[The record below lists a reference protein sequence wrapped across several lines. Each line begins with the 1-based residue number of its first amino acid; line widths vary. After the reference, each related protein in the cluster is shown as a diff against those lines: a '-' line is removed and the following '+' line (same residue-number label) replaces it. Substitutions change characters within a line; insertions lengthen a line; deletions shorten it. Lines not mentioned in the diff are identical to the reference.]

1 MQISSAFGHVQGS
14 LSWFIGAYNTFANW
28 KATADRLLGFHYAI
42 ENARTEMRSKSG
54 VQQSQET
61 ESDLVIDNVSLTL
74 PNGLP
79 LMAASS
85 TVIKPGE
92 SVLIR
97 GPSGAGKST
106 LFRAIAGIW
115 PFGAGQVRL
124 PLNRRSLFLPQRP
137 YLPIGTLR
145 EVIAYPMLDGD
156 FSDKN
161 VSDAL
166 TAVGL
171 QHLNARLTEQ
181 QNWSLQL
188 SPGEQQRVAF
198 ARVVLQQPAWLFLDE
213 ATSSLDENAE
223 QHLYRML
230 KEKLPQTT
238 IISIGHRSTL
248 REFHTRLL
256 ELKGSDGSRVLTP
269 A

>member
-1 MQISSAFGHVQGS
+1 
-14 LSWFIGAYNTFANW
+14 
-28 KATADRLLGFHYAI
+28 
-42 ENARTEMRSKSG
+42 
-54 VQQSQET
+54 
-61 ESDLVIDNVSLTL
+61 
-74 PNGLP
+74 
-79 LMAASS
+79 
-85 TVIKPGE
+85 
-92 SVLIR
+92 
-97 GPSGAGKST
+97 
-106 LFRAIAGIW
+106 
-115 PFGAGQVRL
+115 
-124 PLNRRSLFLPQRP
+124 
-137 YLPIGTLR
+137 
-145 EVIAYPMLDGD
+145 MLDGD

-198 ARVVLQQPAWLFLDE
+198 ARVVLQQPTWLFLDE